1 MATTHNLNN
10 IVIDRV
16 LRGIYSTDADG
27 ILFSINQVQNLSLNC
42 TSESQEVV
50 DALGVS
56 IMEFMRSKSVE
67 ASAEN
72 AIFDLGLMAQQ
83 FGTKVKTAGTGDNE
97 AIVIPVM
104 KTFVIGTDAKTTEIN
119 VIDEGGTSTKKNVF
133 QYTLDKAPTSD
144 ITEIYSLNNDSTL
157 GKKYSAADGDFTY
170 ADGAIQFPESTETG
184 TEMFVMY
191 DHSATSDAVQVI
203 NSANNFPTMG
213 KMTFECLVYDV
224 CDPETKLYAYVILPR
239 FQLKSDFDWTVGGD
253 SQTHPF
259 SGKAHVSYC
268 SKDKEMVR
276 VIIVDDDDE

>member
-16 LRGIYSTDADG
+16 LRGIFSTEADG

-56 IMEFMRSKSVE
+56 IMEFMRSKAVE

-83 FGTKVKTAGTGDNE
+83 FGTEKKTASSEAKLLVPTLETITVEANANDGSVKTD
-97 AIVIPVM
+97 
-104 KTFVIGTDAKTTEIN
+104 
-119 VIDEGGTSTKKNVF
+119 
-133 QYTLDKAPTSD
+133 YTLKHTPATAP
-144 ITEIYSLNNDSTL
+144 TEIYELNGDSTL
-157 GKKYSAADGDFTY
+157 GAKYAVGTDAENDDFVIADNKITLGVSVSDIGKEF
-170 ADGAIQFPESTETG
+170 
-184 TEMFVMY
+184 FVMY
-191 DHSATSDAVQVI
+191 EYESESAVEVI
-203 NSANNFPTMG
+203 NSADKFPTMG

-224 CDPETKLYAYVILPR
+224 CDPETKIFAYIILPK
-239 FQLKSDFDWTVGGD
+239 FQLKSDFDWSVGGD

-259 SGKAHVSYC
+259 SGKAHVDYC
-268 SKDKEMVR
+268 AKDKKMVR
-276 VIIVDDDDE
+276 VVIVDDEE